1 MGERKKR
8 VIVSF
13 DITLEENYD
22 LLKKIFDLDK
32 NFKLNQKKA
41 FDWAV
46 ENNDVELVNLLI
58 QAGADVTADD
68 NYAIRYASESRYCTT
83 EMVKLLIQ
91 AGADV
96 TADDN
101 YAIKRASEYG
111 STEIV
116 KLLIQAGANV
126 TASNNVTI
134 GRASE
139 YGRTEIVKLLIQAGA
154 EVTARD
160 NYAIRYAAAN
170 GHAEV
175 VKLLIQA
182 GADVTTND
190 NEAIINAF
198 YYGHTEVVKLLKETG
213 ADEGAIRR
221 KYGILVAKPSVGAL
235 FQKEE
240 PQFPLCTE
248 VFFDYSWF
256 TYVAEILYI
265 NKYRLFLYKK
275 WVKKFHS
282 FFEGILLQVI

>member
-1 MGERKKR
+1 MDERKTL
-8 VIVSF
+8 VTFSL

-58 QAGADVTADD
+58 QVGADVTADD
-68 NYAIRYASESRYCTT
+68 NYAIRSASESRYCTT

-101 YAIKRASEYG
+101 YAIR
-111 STEIV
+111 
-116 KLLIQAGANV
+116 
-126 TASNNVTI
+126 
-134 GRASE
+134 RASE

-198 YYGHTEVVKLLKETG
+198 YYGHTEVVKLLKEAG

-221 KYGILVAKPSVGAL
+221 KYGILVAKPSVDDAL
-235 FQKEE
+235 FQKEK

-248 VFFDYSWF
+248 VFFDYS
-256 TYVAEILYI
+256 
-265 NKYRLFLYKK
+265 
-275 WVKKFHS
+275 
-282 FFEGILLQVI
+282 